1 MVCKNCGS
9 FVADGHSFCSNCG
22 VKIQVA
28 PASGGSRKKSGSAVP
43 WIIAAVAVAAL
54 LITQLGGKS
63 AAGGSSASVFSSS
76 SSSSSS
82 SSASQSEQYLDNAK
96 SYMASGDYHSAVG
109 ELIACEDATD
119 DSSVISECEDM
130 LAQIKSTLKSSEP
143 ATGTELERTFQYQ
156 GGGEYHVTAESGPVE
171 VTVTDLDNSN
181 QYVRFY
187 VREGEKA
194 IINLPAGRYSVSY
207 DIGYI
212 WFNDRIGFGDYC
224 TNYTIDGEMTYEVKS
239 DNAWITNNVWEST
252 L

>member
-1 MVCKNCGS
+1 MVCKNCGKY
-9 FVADGHSFCSNCG
+9 VADGHNFCPNCG
-22 VKIQVA
+22 ARIQAA
-28 PASGGSRKKSGSAVP
+28 PTSGSSQKKSGSAVS
-43 WIIAAVAVAAL
+43 WIVTVVAVVVL
-54 LITQLGGKS
+54 LIIQSGGKTTTS
-63 AAGGSSASVFSSS
+63 GSSTSVF
-76 SSSSSS
+76 SS
-82 SSASQSEQYLDNAK
+82 SSASQSKQYIDNAK
-96 SYMASGDYHSAVG
+96 NYMASGDYHSAVG
-109 ELIACEDATD
+109 ELIACEDATE
-119 DSSVISECEDM
+119 DSDVISTCENM

-171 VTVTDLDNSN
+171 VTVTDLDNSK

-194 IINLPAGRYSVSY
+194 IIYLPAGRYSVSY
-207 DIGYI
+207 NVGYI

>member
-1 MVCKNCGS
+1 MICKNCGNY
-9 FVADGHSFCSNCG
+9 VADGHSFCSNCG
-22 VKIQVA
+22 AKIQTA
-28 PASGGSRKKSGSAVP
+28 PASGSSQKKSGSAVS
-43 WIIAAVAVAAL
+43 WIVTVVAVVVL
-54 LITQLGGKS
+54 LIIQSGGKTTTS
-63 AAGGSSASVFSSS
+63 GSSTSVF
-76 SSSSSS
+76 SS
-82 SSASQSEQYLDNAK
+82 SSASQSKQYIDNAK
-96 SYMASGDYHSAVG
+96 NYMASGDYHSAVG
-109 ELIACEDATD
+109 ELIACEDATE
-119 DSSVISECEDM
+119 DSDVISTCENM
-130 LAQIKSTLKSSEP
+130 LAQIKSTLKSGEP

-194 IINLPAGRYSVSY
+194 IIYLPAGRYSVSY